1 MLKKSLLLF
10 LSWKAL
16 VLFFA
21 YLATLFLPFKEFPDS
36 FIKDPVFG
44 RNLPY
49 FVWIWGNFDG
59 FHYISLAKYGYTV
72 FQHAFFPLFPLLI
85 RSLNVFGVHPVIAG
99 QIISNIS
106 FLAALFV
113 CFRLLSLDKKGSVF
127 LLFGLILI
135 LFPASFYYGA
145 VYNDSLFFL
154 LATTSLYFARKRSFF
169 LASLAGALATLA
181 RLNGL
186 VLIFPILF
194 EYLLARDKNPADTW
208 NITKLKEEMAKKI
221 RKIVPSEK
229 VYFVV
234 LIPLA
239 FLGYLLFTQINY
251 DSWSKV
257 FSSMS
262 PWGQDKIVFPLQVF
276 WRYIK
281 IIGSLEFSSYVY
293 QVAFLEL
300 LFVFLYIAML
310 VYSYKKIRFSYWLFF
325 AISIL
330 IPSLTGTFQG
340 MPRYGLHL
348 YPFFLSLLL
357 FLEHKSIRTKL
368 IYFAISVFL
377 LYYCLSFFTRGY
389 FIA

>member
-1 MLKKSLLLF
+1 MLKKILLLF

-21 YLATLFLPFKEFPDS
+21 YLATLLLPFKEFPKS
-36 FIKDPVFG
+36 FIADPVFG

-106 FLAALFV
+106 LFLSLIV
-113 CFRLLSLDKKGSVF
+113 SYKLLSLDGKKKQF

-135 LFPASFYYGA
+135 LFPTSFYFGA

-186 VLIFPILF
+186 VLIFPIVF
-194 EYLLARDKNPADTW
+194 EYLSFRDKNPADTW
-208 NITKLKEEMAKKI
+208 NITKVKEEIQREI
-221 RKIVPSEK
+221 RKLIPSEK
-229 VYFVV
+229 IYFVI

-251 DSWSKV
+251 ESWSKV

-262 PWGQDKIVFPLQVF
+262 VWNQDKIIFPLQVF

-281 IIGSLEFSSYVY
+281 ILDSFDFSNHVYHVALLEFFS
-293 QVAFLEL
+293 
-300 LFVFLYIAML
+300 VFLYIGL
-310 VYSYKKIRFSYWLFF
+310 LIYSYKKIRFSYWLFF
-325 AISIL
+325 AVSIL

-348 YPFFLSLLL
+348 YPLFLSILLL
-357 FLEHKSIRTKL
+357 LEHKSIRTKL
-368 IYFAISVFL
+368 IYFAISLFL